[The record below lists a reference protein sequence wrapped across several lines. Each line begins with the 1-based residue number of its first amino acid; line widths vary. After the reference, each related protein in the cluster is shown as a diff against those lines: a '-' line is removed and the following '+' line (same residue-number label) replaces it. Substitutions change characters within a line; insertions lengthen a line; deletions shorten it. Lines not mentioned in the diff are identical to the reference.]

1 MSYAEVIKQCIYENI
16 DKYNKA
22 INDKYKIPYN
32 DLMNLFYSQEQV
44 KSENK
49 SENKNENKSD
59 QLKILNKKS
68 KKDLQK
74 MCLEINQSDKGKKE
88 ELIKRIMRGKVET
101 VLDRIKT
108 TITSIIVKKNEFDN
122 YEHIESGLVFNRN
135 TKCVIGKQD
144 HNTGDVLSLNEDDI
158 EICKQYKF
166 KFNIP
171 KNLNEEDD
179 EIEEDDDYNEVEE
192 EDDEEEDDEEEDEN

>member
-44 KSENK
+44 KCNK
-49 SENKNENKSD
+49 SENNSENNSENDD
-59 QLKILNKKS
+59 QLKILSKKS

-88 ELIKRIMRGKVET
+88 ELIKRIMRGKIET

-122 YEHIESGLVFNRN
+122 YEHIESGLVFNRI

-166 KFNIP
+166 KFDIP

-179 EIEEDDDYNEVEE
+179 IEED
-192 EDDEEEDDEEEDEN
+192 EDDEEEEEDDDEEDEDEEDD